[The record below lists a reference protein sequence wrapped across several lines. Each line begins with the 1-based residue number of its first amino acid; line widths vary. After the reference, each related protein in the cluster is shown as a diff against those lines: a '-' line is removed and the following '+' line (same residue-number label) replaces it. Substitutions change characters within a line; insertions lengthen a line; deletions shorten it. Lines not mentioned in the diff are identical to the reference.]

1 MPLSVLSVVSRSA
14 FAASDFAS
22 LRSAAR
28 SVWYCEY
35 ASSTVLTAAAALA
48 TCVASQATVVVTF
61 GIVVVVVFGA
71 VVVSG
76 VSVGRAVGDAVGLVC
91 TWLLADGLALAW
103 VRVIVVTPFADDA
116 V

>member
-61 GIVVVVVFGA
+61 SAVVVVFGA

-76 VSVGRAVGDAVGLVC
+76 VSVGRAVGDAVGLVW
-91 TWLLADGLALAW
+91 TWLLADGLALA
-103 VRVIVVTPFADDA
+103 
-116 V
+116 